1 MLKMS
6 DVAWE
11 ANIFFLYLREM
22 TEMYLRIPFEFYFV
36 MLFAVGGFFVVVVA
50 FFFLSQIESLLIF
63 HHFHSQYANHDFF
76 HKFYSFPDV
85 FFLAQNVSQ
94 THQPSPAFTPPSE
107 RQPH

>member
-50 FFFLSQIESLLIF
+50 FFFFKS
-63 HHFHSQYANHDFF
+63 N
-76 HKFYSFPDV
+76 
-85 FFLAQNVSQ
+85 
-94 THQPSPAFTPPSE
+94 
-107 RQPH
+107 